1 MFTTLLSK
9 KCLLRLYGMF
19 LAITNILL
27 HNFAKSSIF
36 YLLFE
41 ALYLCEGCATY
52 YAHAVLFKKTGNLA
66 LTN

>member
-19 LAITNILL
+19 LAMTNILL

-52 YAHAVLFKKTGNLA
+52 YAHAVPF
-66 LTN
+66 